1 MHDQIYNNLTDRELV
16 EAIVND
22 DQTAFKELYYRYFKI
37 LVRFSWYRLHCSE
50 TSSDLVQDLFYKIW
64 SQRQRLDP
72 SKSIKAYLYKALN
85 NMIINHSALSHS
97 HTYSLESITD
107 ENNSFN
113 QNDIDLM
120 IDIGKAVD
128 DLPEKLR
135 VVYMLSRIEGY
146 KYSEIAAICEISVKA
161 VEKRMSQAFERLRKK
176 INN

>member
-1 MHDQIYNNLTDRELV
+1 
-16 EAIVND
+16 
-22 DQTAFKELYYRYFKI
+22 
-37 LVRFSWYRLHCSE
+37 
-50 TSSDLVQDLFYKIW
+50 
-64 SQRQRLDP
+64 
-72 SKSIKAYLYKALN
+72 
-85 NMIINHSALSHS
+85 MIINHSALSHS

-107 ENNSFN
+107 ENKSFN
-113 QNDIDLM
+113 QYDIDLM

-161 VEKRMSQAFERLRKK
+161 IEKRMSQAFERLRKK